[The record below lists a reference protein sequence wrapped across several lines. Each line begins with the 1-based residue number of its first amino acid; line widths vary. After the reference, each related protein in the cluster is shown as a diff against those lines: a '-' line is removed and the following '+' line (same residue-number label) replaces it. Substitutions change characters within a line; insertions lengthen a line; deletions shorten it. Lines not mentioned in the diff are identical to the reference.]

1 MHFLAFFSWYIPPVP
16 SQNSSRITCAEAG
29 KVLENLGW
37 EHFCKTGDIEGYLLY
52 KEIMNFKENCGGY
65 GANQNDGRG
74 HQTDSSEGQ

>member
-1 MHFLAFFSWYIPPVP
+1 M
-16 SQNSSRITCAEAG
+16 
-29 KVLENLGW
+29 LENLGW